1 MVKGLRHRPFTAV
14 TRVRIPHGSLWRHS
28 QVVRQRSATPLSPVQ
43 IRVAPLESP
52 GFTELAVGLGLFLL
66 RGKEQRFCLLCH
78 RRWDRNRQI
87 AQRKAD
93 FRRFFSRCRNVR
105 EEKEKKSIILLDELN
120 KARYN
125 NNSYGAIAKW

>member
-1 MVKGLRHRPFTAV
+1 MSKTLILDSSAVEHPAVNRRVVGSNPTRGVYGPLVKGLRHRPFTAV

-66 RGKEQRFCLLCH
+66 RKIGICLLS
-78 RRWDRNRQI
+78 
-87 AQRKAD
+87 AL
-93 FRRFFSRCRNVR
+93 S
-105 EEKEKKSIILLDELN
+105 
-120 KARYN
+120 
-125 NNSYGAIAKW
+125 